1 MFCLFMRC
9 IIPCLFFGGSC
20 TRVMFTF
27 FQHMLDNTENIIR
40 KNTFLPSR
48 NTRFVSFHLPVIMC
62 HGMPGSPFLS
72 LPLCQ
77 KEAVHFHLN
86 GRSTC
91 QGVEVKTHRTQ
102 RKNIVEND
110 GGRPLFMFQWTTCS
124 LHRPNPGAILQL
136 IHHHPPHQRH
146 SAPFPLCTNP
156 FIFLGKYMCLLRSP
170 AHFHSLQRTVFI
182 LVRGSSF

>member
-1 MFCLFMRC
+1 MACQG
-9 IIPCLFFGGSC
+9 P
-20 TRVMFTF
+20 
-27 FQHMLDNTENIIR
+27 
-40 KNTFLPSR
+40 
-48 NTRFVSFHLPVIMC
+48 
-62 HGMPGSPFLS
+62 PFLS

-156 FIFLGKYMCLLRSP
+156 FIFLGKYMYLLRSP
-170 AHFHSLQRTVFI
+170 AHFHSLQRTVLKFWLGVHHFEI
-182 LVRGSSF
+182 NSGFYIKLMNSGCFVYFN

>member
-1 MFCLFMRC
+1 MACQG
-9 IIPCLFFGGSC
+9 P
-20 TRVMFTF
+20 
-27 FQHMLDNTENIIR
+27 
-40 KNTFLPSR
+40 
-48 NTRFVSFHLPVIMC
+48 
-62 HGMPGSPFLS
+62 PFLS

-156 FIFLGKYMCLLRSP
+156 FIFLGKYMYLLRSP
-170 AHFHSLQRTVFI
+170 AHFHSLQRTVLI
-182 LVRGSSF
+182 LVRGSSFWDKLGLLYQTDEFWVFCIF